1 MRVPFLPVGLLFIST
16 LFIDNQSHAQKA
28 PVDYVA
34 TMIGTAPSA
43 TESARA
49 HSEAGSELKGQTIPA
64 VGVPNGMTQWTP
76 QTRATETKC
85 IAPFY
90 YNDNKFQ
97 GFRGTHWL
105 NGSCVQDYGS
115 VTIMPLSGELI
126 TDAEKRASVFSHDK
140 EQSSP
145 DHYSVWLPD
154 HQVNAEVTALA
165 RTAIMRFRYD
175 SGEESF
181 LLIEPNSDEGEGFVE
196 VLRERDEV
204 VGYNPVHRIY
214 QGSGQPAGIS
224 GYFVMK
230 FDKKIIQSGVWLGDT
245 ITPMGRILTGTGKRE
260 KLGAY
265 VGFGDAKQV
274 VTVRI
279 GTSFTS
285 IEGARANLE
294 KEMGDKSFEV
304 VQKLSRDTWNASLGK
319 VKVSGSDNDK
329 TLLYSALYRTKQSPR
344 LLSDVDGS
352 YPSFAGGTPV
362 QKTDGFD
369 YYCDFS
375 LWDTFRAAMPLEI
388 LLEPK
393 TAGDMVQSLVKKAE
407 QGGWMP
413 IFPCWN
419 HYTAAMVGDH
429 GMSVVADAYAK
440 NIRNF
445 DVNSAYNYL
454 RKNAFEV
461 NTNAKSYEAGQ
472 GRRALKS
479 YLQYGYVP
487 LEDSVWQAF
496 HKREQVSRTL
506 EYAYDD
512 FCLSTLANGLG
523 KKEDAAQLRERA
535 LNYRHVIDPT
545 TGYARGRHADGRWI
559 GNFDPFAKRVSF
571 ITEGS
576 PAQYTWFVPQ
586 DMAGLQKIMG
596 GKDRFVQK
604 LDTLFDQGHYWHGN
618 EPNHQIAYLYAF
630 AGEPWKTQQWTR
642 TIIRNEYD
650 SSVGGLSGNEDGG
663 QMSAWLA
670 FSMMGF
676 YPVAP
681 GTDQYVLGSPVF
693 EEMSV
698 ETGKNRKFTVTAKGV
713 SDNARYIQSATL
725 NGKPFTRTYL
735 THGELLK
742 GGSLVLQM
750 GEKPNKQWGAQ
761 ATDRP
766 FSLSKN

>member
-196 VLRERDEV
+196 VLRERGEV

-304 VQKLSRDTWNASLGK
+304 IQKLSRDTWNASLGK

-329 TLLYSALYRTKQSPR
+329 VLFYSALYRTKQSPR

-535 LNYRHVIDPT
+535 LNYRHVIDPSS
-545 TGYARGRHADGRWI
+545 GYARGRHADGRWI